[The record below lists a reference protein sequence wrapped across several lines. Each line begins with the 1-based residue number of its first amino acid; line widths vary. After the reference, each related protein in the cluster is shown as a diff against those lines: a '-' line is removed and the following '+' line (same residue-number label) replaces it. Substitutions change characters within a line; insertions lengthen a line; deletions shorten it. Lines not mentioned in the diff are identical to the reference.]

1 MLSSSLSSVWFE
13 IQFQKKNLYYICLSL
28 LLPPQI
34 DFPFNFAHGDL
45 NFAYFQIF
53 FGWAKISEPNKKIL
67 IKIMKKKQTNSKKK
81 QSKKKEE
88 KKNNKETIHQT
99 EVEAPDSAEM
109 VRIENFFFK
118 NPIFF
123 FNFPCFLCFYAQK

>member
-1 MLSSSLSSVWFE
+1 
-13 IQFQKKNLYYICLSL
+13 
-28 LLPPQI
+28 
-34 DFPFNFAHGDL
+34 
-45 NFAYFQIF
+45 
-53 FGWAKISEPNKKIL
+53 
-67 IKIMKKKQTNSKKK
+67 MKKKQTNSKKK

-109 VRIENFFFK
+109 VRIEIFFFR

-123 FNFPCFLCFYAQK
+123 